1 MNLFELQTNEPL
13 EILQSM
19 ETITLTLKAF
29 SLFVCRA
36 VQEAMFLNIQV
47 PVQRIMYRVIEG
59 L

>member
-1 MNLFELQTNEPL
+1 MNIFKLQTNEPL

-19 ETITLTLKAF
+19 ETITLMLKAI

-36 VQEAMFLNIQV
+36 VQEVMFLNIQ
-47 PVQRIMYRVIEG
+47 VQRIMYRVIEG